1 MALIRFENQDKFFV
15 KFFLL
20 DASLNLN
27 RWGVTRQS
35 LEANLETFV
44 GKPFVLTPK
53 FDHPSAQDGDDLLVQ
68 QERYRVGN
76 IIMVGIEQR
85 TGKAW
90 GVAEITDNN
99 ARDVIK
105 NGEVNFVSPS
115 IVFNNSDEQD
125 VHGNSVIEHFEGAH
139 VAGVAEPAYHIDK
152 AQIKGR
158 CSGSEGECVKQL
170 QKVEASVSPCGKY
183 ANVET
188 PNKLIAMAGAEC
200 VKKCIDAKVAE
211 GKTIDEQALAICYSE
226 CYDSKEGNIDPQ
238 SLDNITK
245 VEMLKKKKK
254 EADNGGEV
262 TSKNKVVKK
271 IPDDDE
277 EKANNTSLKSKQ
289 SEKVNNMK
297 SKYAEEKSEDKDE
310 AKKAED
316 LSNEEEKR
324 FDEEITKAKAKKA
337 EHDDDEDH
345 EDADDENKLDLTDR
359 QEEYLKDKKESKLA
373 SQVRIL
379 KSEVKSL
386 KSQIR
391 RARVEPIIDSI
402 LDAKSKLGTLKS
414 AEAEYNKLIK
424 LDSDTLESLK
434 ADYDKLAEG
443 STSPRFEVKYASV
456 EKGSADAIMQRI
468 REGGSY

>member
-1 MALIRFENQDKFFV
+1 
-15 KFFLL
+15 
-20 DASLNLN
+20 
-27 RWGVTRQS
+27 
-35 LEANLETFV
+35 
-44 GKPFVLTPK
+44 
-53 FDHPSAQDGDDLLVQ
+53 
-68 QERYRVGN
+68 
-76 IIMVGIEQR
+76 
-85 TGKAW
+85 
-90 GVAEITDNN
+90 
-99 ARDVIK
+99 
-105 NGEVNFVSPS
+105 
-115 IVFNNSDEQD
+115 
-125 VHGNSVIEHFEGAH
+125 
-139 VAGVAEPAYHIDK
+139 
-152 AQIKGR
+152 
-158 CSGSEGECVKQL
+158 
-170 QKVEASVSPCGKY
+170 
-183 ANVET
+183 
-188 PNKLIAMAGAEC
+188 
-200 VKKCIDAKVAE
+200 
-211 GKTIDEQALAICYSE
+211 
-226 CYDSKEGNIDPQ
+226 
-238 SLDNITK
+238 
-245 VEMLKKKKK
+245 
-254 EADNGGEV
+254 
-262 TSKNKVVKK
+262 
-271 IPDDDE
+271 
-277 EKANNTSLKSKQ
+277 
-289 SEKVNNMK
+289 MK

-310 AKKAED
+310 TAKRAED

-337 EHDDDEDH
+337 EHDDEES

-468 REGGSY
+468 REGGRY